1 MPLKIYRIILA
12 FDDIYFDILTT
23 LDKSFLQKLVNY
35 LHHEDEVTTVPVYL
49 KIELYETRIKQML
62 VWFRFK

>member
-1 MPLKIYRIILA
+1 LA

-35 LHHEDEVTTVPVYL
+35 LHHEEEVAAVSVYL
-49 KIELYETRIKQML
+49 KMEIYETNIK
-62 VWFRFK
+62 